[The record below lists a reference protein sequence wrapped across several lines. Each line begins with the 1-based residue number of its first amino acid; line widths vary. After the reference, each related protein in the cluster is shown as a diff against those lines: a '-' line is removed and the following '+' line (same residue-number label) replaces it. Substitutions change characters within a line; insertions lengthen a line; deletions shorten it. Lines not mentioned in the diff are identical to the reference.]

1 MCGRVGDVWPDDTRN
16 VDYEAFQTG
25 ECMDIIGYLW
35 MHVFC
40 FFVCGDQN
48 LLLPSAAHNL
58 GEHPPLPAIPFERP
72 VDPAGLRS
80 PHHFND
86 FNGNYQNMNRHIRLI
101 QMVV

>member
-48 LLLPSAAHNL
+48 LLLPSAAHYW
-58 GEHPPLPAIPFERP
+58 EC
-72 VDPAGLRS
+72 
-80 PHHFND
+80 
-86 FNGNYQNMNRHIRLI
+86 MLI
-101 QMVV
+101 QARLLLFGLQLLA